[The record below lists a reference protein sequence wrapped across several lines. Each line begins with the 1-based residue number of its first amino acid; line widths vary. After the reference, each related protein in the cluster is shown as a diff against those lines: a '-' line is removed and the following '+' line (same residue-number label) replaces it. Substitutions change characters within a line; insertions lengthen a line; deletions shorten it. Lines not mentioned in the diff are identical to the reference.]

1 MDDAMQALAQRAVKC
16 KAWRWLPGMQAVK
29 DASILC
35 ASADASEVYR
45 CVVGAEGGDDA
56 IWCSHEGDTSIGGEE
71 LGAYWLDGCAAPDLT
86 DRATVLLLLD
96 LVRDAWG
103 DPWAQNEPAGF
114 GEPASEHPSVGFG
127 VTPPGLWRV
136 IAWPPAIRR
145 TLGEGK
151 TEAEALVAALEAAR

>member
-45 CVVGAEGGDDA
+45 CVVGADGGDDA

-71 LGAYWLDGCAAPDLT
+71 LGAYWLDGCAVPDLT

-96 LVRDAWG
+96 LVREAWG
-103 DPWAQNEPAGF
+103 DPGASVWHDRRAGMWCWMAQGCM
-114 GEPASEHPSVGFG
+114 HG
-127 VTPPGLWRV
+127 VHVPRDADGYD
-136 IAWPPAIRR
+136 
-145 TLGEGK
+145 
-151 TEAEALVAALEAAR
+151 TEAAALVAALEAAL